1 MIAFTTPDCAR
12 LMPQHLAISRAAKL
26 LGVSRASL
34 QKRIKD
40 GGLHSFDGTITS
52 DELLQLYPD
61 LQLEDSGLFE
71 RTQEIKQEAFRRR
84 IMDRTLPAKEV
95 LAERLFEQS
104 IELDSIK
111 QHLQHYHTLVVGVQE
126 KLQELARRA
135 PAARPALRDLDEWLE
150 QALRGVLAADKK
162 PDTVGVMDAMLRV
175 MSAHVTLQPSGKDFF
190 VEGNDTLLEAAL
202 KAGLAL
208 NYGCSSGNC
217 GLCKARVISGQVMK
231 TRHSDYLLSEPERQQ
246 GYTLMCCHT
255 AVSDVMLEALEA
267 ASASDI
273 PKQQLTARVKAVTPL
288 SQDTMLL
295 HLQTPRSH
303 RLRFLA
309 GQSVTLGHV
318 EAGSGEFPIAS
329 CPCNDRDL
337 QFHIQRGM
345 GGRFGEIV
353 WNGLKP
359 GDSITVY
366 GPWGDYV
373 FNEDSQQ
380 DELFIAFDRGFAPV
394 KSLLEHSMATESAED
409 MILVWGAT
417 TDDGHYMANLC
428 RAWDDA
434 LENFHYLPISVAPT
448 RSATEAAADVVAGLL
463 QAFPQCRR
471 MDVYLAGPEPLVA
484 AATAE
489 LLAAGFNKTKLTAM
503 AV

>member
-1 MIAFTTPDCAR
+1 MT
-12 LMPQHLAISRAAKL
+12 QQLAISRAARL
-26 LGVSRASL
+26 LGVSRAAL

-52 DELLQLYPD
+52 EELQLLYPD

-71 RTQEIKQEAFRRR
+71 RTQKIKQDAFRRR
-84 IMDRTLPAKEV
+84 VMDRALPAKEV

-104 IELDSIK
+104 LELNDVK
-111 QHLQHYHTLVVGVQE
+111 QHLQHYHTLVVDLQG
-126 KLQELARRA
+126 KIQELSSSQSEAHTT
-135 PAARPALRDLDEWLE
+135 LKQLDEWLE
-150 QALRGVLAADKK
+150 NALRHVLGEDKR
-162 PDTVGVMDAMLRV
+162 PDTFDVMDAMLKV
-175 MSAHVTLQPSGKDFF
+175 MSAHVTLQPSGHDYF

-231 TRHSDYLLSEPERQQ
+231 TRHFDYVLSDPEKQQ

-255 AVSDVMLEALEA
+255 AVSDVTLEALEA

-288 SQDTMLL
+288 SHDMMLL
-295 HLQTPRSH
+295 HLQTPRTH

-337 QFHIQRGM
+337 QFHIQRGL
-345 GGRFGEIV
+345 GGAFGERV
-353 WNGLKP
+353 WSGLKS
-359 GDSITVY
+359 GENITVY
-366 GPWGDYV
+366 GPWGDYL
-373 FNEDSQQ
+373 FNEDSQNGVV
-380 DELFIAFDRGFAPV
+380 FVAFDRGFAPI
-394 KSLLEHSMATESAED
+394 KSLLEHSMARESAED
-409 MILVWGAT
+409 MFLVWAASSS
-417 TDDGHYMANLC
+417 DGHYMSNLC

-434 LENFHYLPISVAPT
+434 LENFHYLPVPVVYSM
-448 RSATEAAADVVAGLL
+448 SEDEAAAEVVEALL
-463 QAFPQCRR
+463 KAFPKARQL
-471 MDVYLAGPEPLVA
+471 DIYLAGPESYIAPA
-484 AATAE
+484 RE
-489 LLAAGFNKTKLTAM
+489 KFLAAGFPSTKLTAM
-503 AV
+503 VV